1 METSWRRLRQA
12 GINERAVPKRMLER
26 GLLEEV
32 AGTDSEVSALWRKAL
47 ASTRDSRND
56 ANAPDNRYV
65 LGYQALLQ
73 AATAVLFCAGYRTR
87 GAQGHHANTFHA
99 LAGLGIP
106 GLDDVDIRSERI
118 RKMRKLS
125 AYEPESP
132 APEQI
137 EALKALLDRVMPPAQ
152 RWLSAQRAAASFP
165 SYEPRR
171 D

>member
-1 METSWRRLRQA
+1 MSTPYRIE
-12 GINERAVPKRMLER
+12 RMLER
-26 GLLEEV
+26 GLLEQV
-32 AGTDSEVSALWRKAL
+32 AATDPEVSALWRKAL
-47 ASTRDSRND
+47 ASARDSRNE

-73 AATAVLFCAGYRTR
+73 AATAVLSCAGYRTR

-106 GLDDVDIRSERI
+106 GLEDVDIRSERI

-137 EALKALLDRVMPPAQ
+137 HALRRLLDEVMPPAHGWLAEQ
-152 RWLSAQRAAASFP
+152 RPAVSFP
-165 SYEPRR
+165 SYSTA
-171 D
+171 